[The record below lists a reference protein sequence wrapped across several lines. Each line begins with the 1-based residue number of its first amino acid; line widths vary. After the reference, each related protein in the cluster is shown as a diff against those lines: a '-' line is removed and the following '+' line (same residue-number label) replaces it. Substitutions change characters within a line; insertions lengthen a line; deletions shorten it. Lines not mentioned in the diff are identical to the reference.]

1 MPPISTHLHFGKKLI
16 ENSTDEVDIRCFIL
30 GMVSPDTY
38 DDDTFE
44 EIHNLDEDGNLDI
57 REFYEQFDFKKLN
70 LQEKSY
76 VLGYYCYLWFDEYYK
91 FNASKLKIN
100 NYYDLPDNELAIAIK
115 DLFRFYDSK
124 AIGSFYDGII
134 RDINSYKLNINL
146 KEIKNINI
154 QKVKDKLL
162 EYSKEKVPN
171 EVYSYLINED
181 KYMNF
186 IQKGC
191 SKIVKSL

>member
-1 MPPISTHLHFGKKLI
+1 MPPISTHLHFGKNLI
-16 ENSTDEVDIRCFIL
+16 ESSADEVDIRSFIL

-44 EIHNLDEDGNLDI
+44 EIHNLDDDGNLDI
-57 REFYEQFDFKKLN
+57 REFYEKFDFKKLN

-76 VLGYYCYLWFDEYYK
+76 VLGYYSYLWFDEYYK

-100 NYYDLPDNELAIAIK
+100 NYNDLPDYELTIAIEN
-115 DLFRFYDSK
+115 LFKFYDSK
-124 AIGSFYDGII
+124 AIGNFYDDFI
-134 RDINSYKLNINL
+134 RDINEYKLNINL

-154 QKVKDKLL
+154 QKVKDKLS
-162 EYSKEKVPN
+162 EYFKEQVSN

-186 IQKGC
+186 IKKGC
-191 SKIVKSL
+191 SKIIKSL